1 MGEEKKSTRQ
11 LLARYEKLIAQ
22 LGKTGLVLQ
31 GTITERNIVREDLG
45 VPSKEKAY
53 GPYYQ
58 WTFKKSGKTV
68 TINLTAVQAKTYQKA
83 INNNR
88 KMENIIKE
96 MREISILLC
105 ESTTTPVKK
114 RKLKNKPICA

>member
-1 MGEEKKSTRQ
+1 MSEKEKTTRQ
-11 LLARYEKLIAQ
+11 LLARYEKLTVQ
-22 LGKTGLVLQ
+22 LGKIGLVLQ
-31 GTITERNIVREDLG
+31 GTITERNMVRAVRRL
-45 VPSKEKAY
+45 PSKKKAY

-58 WTFKKSGKTV
+58 WTFKKSSKTV
-68 TINLTAVQAKTYQKA
+68 TVNLTAVQAKSYQKA

-96 MREISILLC
+96 MREISVLLC

-114 RKLKNKPICA
+114 RKLKNKPIRA